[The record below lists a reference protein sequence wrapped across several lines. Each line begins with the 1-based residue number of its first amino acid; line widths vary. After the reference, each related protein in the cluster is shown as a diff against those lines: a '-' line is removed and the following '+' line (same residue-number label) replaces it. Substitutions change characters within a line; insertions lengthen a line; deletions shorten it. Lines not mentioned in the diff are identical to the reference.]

1 MKGDVPAAPPCSLAL
16 RARTESNRGE
26 SGTGDAVPGIPIGV
40 DRDVAGDVKPIVS
53 GAMGDVW
60 GGTNPCAKDGRPAIL
75 PERSGNGSISGDA
88 DIPAA
93 LLPPVPTFAP
103 MPFPELVPAPVFT
116 SVLAA
121 AAVAISCC
129 VVAFA
134 AGSAAESAIGATC
147 GRSGEAGA
155 RVLAF

>member
-1 MKGDVPAAPPCSLAL
+1 MKSGVPAAPACSLAL
-16 RARTESNRGE
+16 RARTESNRAE

-40 DRDVAGDVKPIVS
+40 DRDVAGDVKPIIVS

-103 MPFPELVPAPVFT
+103 MPEWVPAPAFT
-116 SVLAA
+116 WALAA
-121 AAVAISCC
+121 AAVAICCC

-134 AGSAAESAIGATC
+134 AGSAADSALGATC

>member
-1 MKGDVPAAPPCSLAL
+1 MKGGALAASPCSLAPGACIEL
-16 RARTESNRGE
+16 NLGE
-26 SGTGDAVPGIPIGV
+26 PGTGEAVPGIPIGV
-40 DRDVAGDVKPIVS
+40 NRDVPGDARPIIVS
-53 GAMGDVW
+53 GAMGEVW
-60 GGTNPCAKDGRPAIL
+60 DGTIPCAKDGRPAIL

-103 MPFPELVPAPVFT
+103 MPEWVPAPAFT
-116 SVLAA
+116 WALAA
-121 AAVAISCC
+121 AAVAICCC

-134 AGSAAESAIGATC
+134 AGSAADSALGATC